1 MLSEERKVK
10 KMGNVS
16 TKNSQAGT
24 VYSPGGGSPTICAGT
39 HGYAIGYIVVK
50 NFPSGR
56 NNRRKQMTY
65 GFICPNCGRKENITM
80 PITQYTSEGH
90 LCPECN
96 TEMQRDIST
105 MGCMSID
112 KTGDFYRRVN

>member
-24 VYSPGGGSPTICAGT
+24 VYSPGICAGT

-56 NNRRKQMTY
+56 NNRRK
-65 GFICPNCGRKENITM
+65 
-80 PITQYTSEGH
+80 
-90 LCPECN
+90 
-96 TEMQRDIST
+96 
-105 MGCMSID
+105 
-112 KTGDFYRRVN
+112 

>member
-24 VYSPGGGSPTICAGT
+24 VYSPEGCSPTICAGT
-39 HGYAIGYIVVK
+39 HGY
-50 NFPSGR
+50 
-56 NNRRKQMTY
+56 
-65 GFICPNCGRKENITM
+65 FICPNCGRKENITM

-96 TEMQRDIST
+96 TEMQRDVST

>member
-1 MLSEERKVK
+1 
-10 KMGNVS
+10 
-16 TKNSQAGT
+16 
-24 VYSPGGGSPTICAGT
+24 
-39 HGYAIGYIVVK
+39 
-50 NFPSGR
+50 
-56 NNRRKQMTY
+56 MTY
-65 GFICPNCGRKENITM
+65 GFICPNCGRKENVTM

-96 TEMQRDIST
+96 TEMQRDVST